1 MSIHEGHRQRLRSR
15 FRAEGLD
22 NFDERHV
29 LELLL
34 FYALPRVDTA
44 PLAQA
49 LLDHFQSLSRVLEA
63 SAEELEQVPGVGQSV
78 STLLTLTTQVGKY
91 YRTHQN
97 PPGQILNTVDKC
109 GKYMVPYFH
118 GQRQER
124 VYLLCLDAKCKVLC
138 CREVSVGSV
147 NTTAV
152 SIRRVVEM
160 ALSAGA
166 SSVVLAHNHPSG
178 LAIPSEE
185 DLATTMRLEEALDFV
200 EIRLVDHF
208 VVAGEDFVSI
218 AQSKDYRLGH
228 SRWADR
234 RI

>member
-1 MSIHEGHRQRLRSR
+1 MQIHEGHRQRLRRR

-44 PLAQA
+44 PIAQA
-49 LLDHFQSLSRVLEA
+49 LLDHFQSLPRVLEA
-63 SAEELEQVPGVGQSV
+63 SAEELERVPGVGPNI

-109 GKYMVPYFH
+109 GKYMLPYFH
-118 GQRQER
+118 GQREER
-124 VYLLCLDAKCKVLC
+124 VYLLCLDGKCKALC
-138 CREVSVGSV
+138 CREVGMGSV
-147 NTTAV
+147 NAASV
-152 SIRRVVEM
+152 SVRRVVEM

-166 SSVVLAHNHPSG
+166 SSAVLAHNHPSG
-178 LAIPSEE
+178 LAIPSGE
-185 DLATTMRLEEALDFV
+185 DVETTLRLDEALDCV
-200 EIRLVDHF
+200 EIQLVDHF

-218 AQSKDYRLGH
+218 VQSRDYQLG
-228 SRWADR
+228 RIRRADR